1 MCCAK
6 FKKGLE
12 VAGTISDRKQGAR
25 RWRNVNGKED
35 GDECWALDVGEDGNV
50 GVHEDVAR
58 DRSWRLDE
66 ELNLWTKSFQ

>member
-35 GDECWALDVGEDGNV
+35 GDEC
-50 GVHEDVAR
+50 
-58 DRSWRLDE
+58 
-66 ELNLWTKSFQ
+66 